1 MRKWNYDKVQ
11 NELTALIHDE
21 KLRSKGLNAK
31 EREIYKKAVLACKSV
46 LSTYTR
52 EETSE

>member
-11 NELTALIHDE
+11 DELTALIHDE
-21 KLRSKGLNAK
+21 KLRSKGFNAK

-46 LSTYTR
+46 LSKYTR
-52 EETSE
+52 EAGAE